1 MNRLDRIREA
11 LEQLNPTPPQF
22 DTSAFHPHI
31 SPRILHELV
40 ECFFYIFFPEC
51 TNPPSQTTP
60 TYTQAD
66 ALMEWVV
73 GHVADTLTAQI
84 YFAFVLHGDAQAVQD
99 TSQFRPL
106 NTSQRT
112 QLNWGGASS
121 KTLTLFSMEGGNGG
135 RHTNGNHHLLHDSSH
150 NSDNV
155 SVRKVD
161 NVGDSMMHT
170 VLATKSGA
178 NRLHDIARQCGIPV
192 ADDSTTE
199 TTVKESTGVANEQSR
214 IFLANCKRKADAIV
228 TKFLTERLAHVR
240 WLLHTD
246 VEAIFKGDVAA
257 SSPTEVVLCYPGL
270 RCMVHQRVAHQLYL
284 LGVPQNFTRML
295 TEMAHSK
302 TGIDIHP
309 NTSIGHHFFMDHGTG
324 IVIGATAI
332 IGNYVSVYQGVTL
345 GARSFPI
352 DKKTGEKIRDLPR
365 HPIIEDGVTLY
376 ANAVVLGRVTIGER
390 STIGGNCWVVRDVPP
405 FTSIVQKAARV
416 LQPHERMFL
425 ENYGSGI

>member
-1 MNRLDRIREA
+1 MKRLDRIREA
-11 LEQLNPTPPQF
+11 LEQLNPTPPAV
-22 DTSAFHPHI
+22 DTSTFHPHI
-31 SPRILHELV
+31 SPRILSELV

-60 TYTQAD
+60 SYTQAD
-66 ALMEWVV
+66 ALLEWVM

-84 YFAFVLHGDAQAVQD
+84 YFAFVLHGDALAVQD
-99 TSQFRPL
+99 TTRFRPL

-112 QLNWGGASS
+112 PLDWNGASS
-121 KTLTLFSMEGGNGG
+121 KTLTVFSMEGSNGNGHEAQAHPAG
-135 RHTNGNHHLLHDSSH
+135 KSLANVAVAKRCAPKGPYNLAPCEPPVVDTTASIDPTVERAAPANGHSH
-150 NSDNV
+150 
-155 SVRKVD
+155 
-161 NVGDSMMHT
+161 
-170 VLATKSGA
+170 A
-178 NRLHDIARQCGIPV
+178 
-192 ADDSTTE
+192 
-199 TTVKESTGVANEQSR
+199 
-214 IFLANCKRKADAIV
+214 FLTNCKRKADAIV
-228 TKFLTERLAHVR
+228 SKFLTERLAHVR

-257 SSPTEVVLCYPGL
+257 SSPSEVVLCYPGL
-270 RCMVHQRVAHQLYL
+270 RCMVHQRVAHQLHL

-295 TEMAHSK
+295 TEMAHSR

-309 NTSIGHHFFMDHGTG
+309 HTSIGHHFFMDHGTG

-345 GARSFPI
+345 GARSFPT

-405 FTSIVQKAARV
+405 FSSIVQKAAHV

-425 ENYGSGI
+425 ENNGSGI

>member
-1 MNRLDRIREA
+1 MKRLDRIREA
-11 LEQLNPTPPQF
+11 LEQLNPTPPAL
-22 DTSAFHPHI
+22 DASAFHPHI
-31 SPRILHELV
+31 SPRILADLV
-40 ECFFYIFFPEC
+40 ESFFYIFFPEC
-51 TNPPSQTTP
+51 TTPPSKTTP

-66 ALMEWVV
+66 ALLEWVM

-84 YFAFVLHGDAQAVQD
+84 YFAFVLHGDALAVQD
-99 TSQFRPL
+99 TTKFKPL

-112 QLNWGGASS
+112 QLDWNGASS
-121 KTLTLFSMEGGNGG
+121 KTLTLFSIEGSSGHDTSAESTSDFVAPTEQARKTGG
-135 RHTNGNHHLLHDSSH
+135 HRVSGPVHCDSL
-150 NSDNV
+150 V
-155 SVRKVD
+155 V
-161 NVGDSMMHT
+161 
-170 VLATKSGA
+170 
-178 NRLHDIARQCGIPV
+178 
-192 ADDSTTE
+192 DSTQHLNPARE
-199 TTVKESTGVANEQSR
+199 AAGVGGGHSHV
-214 IFLANCKRKADAIV
+214 FLTNCKRKADAIV

-257 SSPTEVVLCYPGL
+257 SSPSEVVLCYPGL
-270 RCMVHQRVAHQLYL
+270 RCMVHQRVAHQLHL

-295 TEMAHSK
+295 TEMAHSR

-309 NTSIGHHFFMDHGTG
+309 HTSIGHHFFMDHGTG

-345 GARSFPI
+345 GARSFPT

-405 FTSIVQKAARV
+405 FSSIVQKAAHV

-425 ENYGSGI
+425 ENFGSGI

>member
-1 MNRLDRIREA
+1 MKRLDRIREA
-11 LEQLNPTPPQF
+11 LEQLNPTPPPVE
-22 DTSAFHPHI
+22 TCTFHPHI
-31 SPRILHELV
+31 SPRVLSELV
-40 ECFFYIFFPEC
+40 DCFFYIFFPEC
-51 TNPPSQTTP
+51 TNPPSQITP

-66 ALMEWVV
+66 ALMEWVM

-99 TSQFRPL
+99 TTKFRPL

-112 QLNWGGASS
+112 QLDWSGASS
-121 KTLTLFSMEGGNGG
+121 KTLTLFSMEV
-135 RHTNGNHHLLHDSSH
+135 SSA
-150 NSDNV
+150 NSGSERDQLEKCARDFRVPTHSAKKTCPNALE
-155 SVRKVD
+155 SVVQF
-161 NVGDSMMHT
+161 GP
-170 VLATKSGA
+170 
-178 NRLHDIARQCGIPV
+178 PV
-192 ADDSTTE
+192 A
-199 TTVKESTGVANEQSR
+199 VGAKKEDASQDNGVCAANSR
-214 IFLANCKRKADAIV
+214 SQVFLSNCQRKADAIV
-228 TKFLTERLAHVR
+228 TKFLTERLAHIR

-246 VEAIFKGDVAA
+246 VEAIFKNDVAA
-257 SSPTEVVLCYPGL
+257 SSPSEVVLCYPGL
-270 RCMVHQRVAHQLYL
+270 RCMVHQRVAHQLHL

-309 NTSIGHHFFMDHGTG
+309 HTSIGHHFFMDHGTG

-345 GARSFPI
+345 GARSFPT

-405 FTSIVQKAARV
+405 FSAIVQKAARV
-416 LQPHERMFL
+416 LQPHEKMFL
-425 ENYGSGI
+425 ENFGSGI